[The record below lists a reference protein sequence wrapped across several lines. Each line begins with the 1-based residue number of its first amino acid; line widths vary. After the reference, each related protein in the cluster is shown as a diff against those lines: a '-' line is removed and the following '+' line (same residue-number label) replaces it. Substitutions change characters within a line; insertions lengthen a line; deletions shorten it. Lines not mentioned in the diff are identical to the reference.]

1 MPLLYLATA
10 LILGALARFGLW
22 WLRSSRTAA
31 TAVHYE
37 LIGTGAAPLSMDTA
51 HAAGEM
57 LTNTLLKDKASI
69 AIHRWYT
76 AGVSHTAVSVFGAR
90 NPDAI
95 VSQIA
100 TKAGASFTKIDAV
113 PLPEAS
119 AYALSRRG
127 SRTGRHATGDDTVL
141 AGWSN
146 EVVSLF
152 ENGGQ
157 DAFVS
162 VGMTP
167 MTVAEVTRLRTWL
180 RHHLAK
186 GENESTHPQ
195 IAAGALMKVRFVAG
209 SQQHAA
215 ADTLVSGPLVF
226 LPGFDTAVSARSV
239 TDKPLMTG
247 TLSLAAA
254 GALTAVAGSTILGVA
269 MVVVGAALTAALVA
283 VPHSILQRLLLRF
296 LSAGV
301 VPTPAATAMRR
312 GQALPHAKKLAKSL
326 LAKKVK
332 SASDWSVAPTHPL
345 HRGLISLAPVQTAA
359 LLVMPAPAASVAEL
373 GTTKA
378 GAPAALNAPTG
389 VRLGWDANGKP
400 VHISDFDRQFG
411 IFVTGDPGAGKTQ
424 ELIYVW
430 GGDLIARKHGLT
442 DGAAPLRD
450 GKMAMLWVE
459 TKGEGAQRAL
469 AAARRA
475 GYAED
480 EVLYFDAG
488 SSVGPRLE
496 LLDRGRAHAS
506 VRDFVAALTYT
517 LEKGSILSAS
527 KAVLLKVLTL
537 ALLAPEHVIANAVA
551 KGHLASDSPIELAV
565 VLLGGRVGNAS
576 QKELFEALK
585 RAAAVSVP
593 AADIPVGPEADI
605 PVDPEADNAFVTA
618 FAEDDED
625 LLGVP
630 AVGGTYLSRA
640 VADWDFY
647 MSMTPAVRA
656 AKFDAPLNK
665 MSDLC
670 AAANLWN
677 RDDTRPTFTLAQLL
691 REHRVAIL
699 DFSGGEGQ
707 NSAADGHEGLTGDDL
722 SAALATVSLVLL
734 RNAIRATCRG
744 WQAANQSVGFYCD
757 ELATI
762 AGKGNDLDGD
772 VIAWAFDKGRAF
784 GLRLAVATQRWQQ
797 LPPLVSGA
805 ARTAGTLIYLRLKNQ
820 DVAAAAIGDVASADS
835 AYTVEDLRHL
845 ANREAIA
852 GTLVHGTPLRTPF
865 TLHVPRDREL
875 NVATYYDAER
885 HAVPDKARDKELY
898 G

>member
-1 MPLLYLATA
+1 VNTPLLYLAAAA
-10 LILGALARFGLW
+10 LLGALARFGLW
-22 WLRSSRTAA
+22 WLRSSRAA
-31 TAVHYE
+31 AAAAHYE
-37 LIGTGAAPLSMDTA
+37 LTGTGAAPLDMDNA
-51 HAAGEM
+51 HAAGVM

-69 AIHRWYT
+69 AVHRWYT

-90 NPDAI
+90 DPGAI

-100 TKAGASFTKIDAV
+100 SKAGASFTKIDAV

-127 SRTGRHATGDDTVL
+127 SRTGRRAERGDDAIL

-152 ENGGQ
+152 EKGDQ

-167 MTVAEVTRLRTWL
+167 MTVAEVTRLRAWL
-180 RHHLAK
+180 GHHLGV
-186 GENESTHPQ
+186 GENASTHPQ
-195 IAAGALMKVRFVAG
+195 MAAGALMKVRFVAG
-209 SQQHAA
+209 SQQHANS
-215 ADTLVSGPLVF
+215 DTLVAGPLAY

-239 TDKPLMTG
+239 TDKPLMAG

-254 GALTAVAGSTILGVA
+254 GALTAVAGSIIPGVA
-269 MVVVGAALTAALVA
+269 VVVVGAALTAALVA

-301 VPTPAATAMRR
+301 VPTPSATTVRR
-312 GQALPHAKKLAKSL
+312 TQALPHAKKLAKNL

-332 SASDWSVAPTHPL
+332 SAGDWSVAPTHPL
-345 HRGLISLAPVQTAA
+345 HRGLISIAPVQTAA
-359 LLVMPAPAASVAEL
+359 LLVMPAPAASVAVL

-378 GAPAALNAPTG
+378 GAPSALNAPNG

-400 VHISDFDRQFG
+400 VHVSDFDRQSG
-411 IFVTGDPGAGKTQ
+411 IFVTGDPGFGKTQ
-424 ELIYVW
+424 ELICIW
-430 GGDLIARKHGLT
+430 GGDLIARKYGLT
-442 DGAAPLRD
+442 ADGPPLRD

-475 GYAED
+475 RYTAD

-488 SSVGPRLE
+488 SAAGPRLE
-496 LLDRGRAHAS
+496 LLDRNRPATSA
-506 VRDFVAALTYT
+506 RDFVAALTYT
-517 LEKGSILSAS
+517 LKEGAIESAS
-527 KAVLLKVLTL
+527 KDVLLKVLTL
-537 ALLAPEHVIANAVA
+537 ALLAPQHVIAHAIAEGN
-551 KGHLASDSPIELAV
+551 LASDSPIELAV
-565 VLLGGRVGNAS
+565 VLLGGRVKDDS
-576 QKELFEALK
+576 QKYLFEALR
-585 RAAAVSVP
+585 RAAAISVP
-593 AADIPVGPEADI
+593 SPAIPI
-605 PVDPEADNAFVTA
+605 DPEAIPGDPEAYNAFAAT
-618 FAEDDED
+618 FAETDEALPGD
-625 LLGVP
+625 P
-630 AVGGTYLSRA
+630 AVADTALSRA

-647 MSMTPAVRA
+647 IQMNDRDRA
-656 AKFDAPLNK
+656 AHFKAPLNK
-665 MSDLC
+665 MSDLRGMP
-670 AAANLWN
+670 NLWN
-677 RDDTRPTFTLAQLL
+677 RDDTRPTYTLSQLL
-691 REHRVAIL
+691 REHRVAVL
-699 DFSGGEGQ
+699 DFSGGATHDEM
-707 NSAADGHEGLTGDDL
+707 SMSSDELTQV
-722 SAALATVSLVLL
+722 LATISLVLL

-744 WQAANQSVGFYCD
+744 WQATNQSVGFYCD

-784 GLRLAVATQRWQQ
+784 GLQMAVATQRWQQ
-797 LPPLVSGA
+797 LPQHVATA
-805 ARTAGTLIYLRLKNQ
+805 ARTAGTLVYLCLGVP
-820 DVAAAAIGDVASADS
+820 DVATAAIGDVAPADS
-835 AYTVEDLRHL
+835 AYTVEDLEHL
-845 ANREAIA
+845 ARREAIA
-852 GTLVHGTPLRTPF
+852 KTRVHGSPLRTPF

-875 NVATYYDAER
+875 DVATYYDAER